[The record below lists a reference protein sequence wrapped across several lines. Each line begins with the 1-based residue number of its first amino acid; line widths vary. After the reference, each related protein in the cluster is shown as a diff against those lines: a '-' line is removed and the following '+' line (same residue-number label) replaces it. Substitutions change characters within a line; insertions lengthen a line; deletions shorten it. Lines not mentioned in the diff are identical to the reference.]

1 MKRDLELIR
10 KLVLAVESSPSGYV
24 KEDVK
29 IEGYSPEQIGYHSYL
44 LIDAGL
50 ARGVDITTSGS
61 SSPNWRLLHLTS
73 AGHDFAD
80 SARDE
85 STWRKATGLVKDKA
99 GTVTLDV
106 MKQVL
111 ASVIKDTLGL

>member
-10 KLVLAVESSPSGYV
+10 KLALAA
-24 KEDVK
+24 EDVPTGFVQDELK
-29 IEGYSPEQIGYHSYL
+29 IEGYSKEQVGYHAYL
-44 LIDAGL
+44 LVDAGL
-50 ARGVDITTSGS
+50 AKGLDVTTIADT
-61 SSPNWRLLHLTS
+61 SPQWRILHLTS

-85 STWRKATGLVKDKA
+85 SIWRKATGIVKDKA
-99 GTVTLDV
+99 GGVTLDV

-111 ASVIKDTLGL
+111 ISLIKNTLDL